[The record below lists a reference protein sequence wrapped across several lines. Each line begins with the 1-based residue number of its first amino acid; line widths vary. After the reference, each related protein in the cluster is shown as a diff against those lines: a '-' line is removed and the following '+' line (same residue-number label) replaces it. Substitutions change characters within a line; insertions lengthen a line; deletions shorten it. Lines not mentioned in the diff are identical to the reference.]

1 MLSLLRAW
9 SVLSI
14 SGSGWTNWKCP
25 ADLVMQQVTN
35 NDYGN
40 SHNVPTKKIGVENG
54 KQIKLNII
62 KSKNTTKNLIKSN
75 TDHTNFFGFF

>member
-1 MLSLLRAW
+1 
-9 SVLSI
+9 
-14 SGSGWTNWKCP
+14 
-25 ADLVMQQVTN
+25 MQQVTN

-62 KSKNTTKNLIKSN
+62 KSKNTTKNLIK
-75 TDHTNFFGFF
+75 

>member
-1 MLSLLRAW
+1 VSSRPGHAT
-9 SVLSI
+9 S
-14 SGSGWTNWKCP
+14 
-25 ADLVMQQVTN
+25 DN

-62 KSKNTTKNLIKSN
+62 KSKNTTKNLIQ
-75 TDHTNFFGFF
+75 